1 MNKPTNDACIT
12 VEPGACGFTCVIR
25 ARQVEK
31 RSVAIE
37 ITGSECGQIKQLA
50 EQLELL
56 SLKDLFTPLTRNPVY
71 KAAEIAGCHA
81 DCVIPSAVLK
91 ASHTALGMAVA
102 RPVRFSFDC
111 CKEDV

>member
-1 MNKPTNDACIT
+1 MT

-25 ARQVEK
+25 ARQAEK
-31 RSVAIE
+31 RSVSIE

-50 EQLELL
+50 EQLERL

-71 KAAEIAGCHA
+71 KAAEAAGCHA

-102 RPVRFSFDC
+102 KPVRFSFDC
-111 CKEDV
+111 DMEDA